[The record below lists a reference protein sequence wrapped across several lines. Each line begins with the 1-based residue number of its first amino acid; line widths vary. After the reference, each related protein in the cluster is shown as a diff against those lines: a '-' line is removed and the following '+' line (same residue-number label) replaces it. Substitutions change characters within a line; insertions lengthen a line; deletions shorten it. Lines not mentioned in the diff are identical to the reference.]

1 MTWWPSSMTFLC
13 VNVTYWNCSPIPYV
27 DQVWWWYVKAFMS
40 YAWQNWQTDRQTNR
54 QTNILAKNCKFWQ
67 VTNRQT
73 NILAKNCKF
82 WQVIN
87 YDGERDLNLRC
98 ILVGHSLGRIGI
110 LVTNSDLICINEFPR
125 WYRELYE
132 IDQLICSKLATA
144 VGPLMNMLTWL
155 ILGLRPANERRRYFV
170 TTSLIGWAQT

>member
-1 MTWWPSSMTFLC
+1 MIGIIIISNAELRKCTLKGIWKWKTNNSTPKYDIFLLNFPEVNLCIIMCISHGIIGIFSYKTSSEYIDIFFLKDRHQI
-13 VNVTYWNCSPIPYV
+13 NC
-27 DQVWWWYVKAFMS
+27 
-40 YAWQNWQTDRQTNR
+40 
-54 QTNILAKNCKFWQ
+54 
-67 VTNRQT
+67 
-73 NILAKNCKF
+73 
-82 WQVIN
+82 
-87 YDGERDLNLRC
+87 DGERDLNLRC

-110 LVTNSDLICINEFPR
+110 LVTNSDLICINEFSW

-170 TTSLIGWAQT
+170 SWLWNIEVGRYEIDIVL